1 MKTMT
6 DTKNIIGAS
15 RVIDWF
21 GEWPDFAESQVL
33 EIHLARDE
41 DSWLK
46 LRTPESAAKAAT
58 GRGAAKTAFVTFY
71 FGNVSAADLQN
82 FNQQSVVSALA
93 IEMAGEEIRVTLKE
107 SKTGLH
113 GSITAGKLSV
123 GVSTQMPL

>member
-1 MKTMT
+1 MS

-15 RVIDWF
+15 RVVDWF

-46 LRTPESAAKAAT
+46 LRTPESPEKAAT

-71 FGNVSAADLQN
+71 FNGVTNADLQH
-82 FNQQSVVSALA
+82 FNQQSVVSALEV
-93 IEMAGEEIRVTLKE
+93 EMAGDEIRVTLKE